1 MTRPFDA
8 TSTTDEVLEGRNLK
22 GMRVLVTGASAG
34 LGVETARSLAR
45 HGASVVGA
53 ARDLAKAERA
63 TTQVRA
69 DAEAGGGSFEL
80 VELDL
85 ASLASVRACAD
96 ALISRNEP
104 FDLVIANAGVMATP
118 FGRTA
123 DGFETQFGT
132 NHLGHF
138 LLVNRISPLMEPGGR
153 LVSLS
158 SSGHRFGDVD
168 LDDPNFERTPYEP
181 FVGYGRS
188 KTANILFAVEFD
200 RRHRSRGIRAAAV
213 HPGGIQTELGRH
225 LDPSW
230 IPGMIDQMNKDLA
243 AEGKPPF
250 QFKTIPQGA
259 ATSVWAGVVAQA
271 DEVGGRY
278 CENCH
283 VGVIVPDDRKIS
295 AISEGVRAYAAR
307 SRACESTLGEER
319 GDGRRAVLIARGCK
333 ASIRIETCQK
343 ESPCDYASSGS
354 RCGNSWPWSPR
365 WRSPSGS
372 RSRDGKRGRSC
383 CNCGGLLPVSAPPPF
398 LLRLKATKS
407 AASRK
412 LASRALARSRVS

>member
-1 MTRPFDA
+1 MTAQFGA
-8 TSTTDEVLEGRNLK
+8 QSTTDDVLK
-22 GMRVLVTGASAG
+22 GVDLSGKRILVTGVSAG
-34 LGVETARSLAR
+34 LGVETARALAAR
-45 HGASVVGA
+45 GAQVTGA

-63 TTQVRA
+63 TQDVRA
-69 DAEAGGGSFEL
+69 QVANGGGLEL

-85 ASLASVRACAD
+85 ANLASVRACAD
-96 ALISRNEP
+96 ALVADGRP
-104 FDLVIANAGVMATP
+104 FDIIIANAGVMATP
-118 FGRTA
+118 FGHTA

-138 LLVNRISPLMEPGGR
+138 LLVNRIALLMGPGAR

-158 SSGHRFGDVD
+158 SSGHRFADVD
-168 LDDPNFERTPYEP
+168 LDDPNFERTPYAP

-200 RRHRSRGIRAAAV
+200 RRHRSRGVRATAV

-225 LDPSW
+225 LDQSFFQ
-230 IPGMIDQMNKDLA
+230 GMIDQLNRDLA

-259 ATSVWAGVVAQA
+259 ATSVWAGVVAAA

-295 AISEGVRAYAAR
+295 ANSEGVRGYALDPE
-307 SRACESTLGEER
+307 RA
-319 GDGRRAVLIARGCK
+319 K
-333 ASIRIETCQK
+333 AL
-343 ESPCDYASSGS
+343 
-354 RCGNSWPWSPR
+354 W
-365 WRSPSGS
+365 
-372 RSRDGKRGRSC
+372 
-383 CNCGGLLPVSAPPPF
+383 
-398 LLRLKATKS
+398 TKS
-407 AASRK
+407 EQMVGERF
-412 LASRALARSRVS
+412 